1 VAIVASVPAGAQDWP
16 QWRGPQRDGVVA
28 AGEAPASWPADLTKT
43 WQVAVGEGHASPV
56 VAAGRVYTL
65 GITEIL
71 SCYDV
76 DSGRLVWRK
85 DFSTQFPTTSPDF
98 GTAMSPLLVHDV
110 LVLSGLDSGV
120 IAVRPVRSGSAWS
133 VEQVWKTDAVGMYMN
148 SPVLKG
154 PLVFGFSHKNRGQ
167 FLHGRRQ
174 SDLGAPGARRRR
186 RPRPGRDDADPLGLG
201 LGPVRRQR

>member
-1 VAIVASVPAGAQDWP
+1 M
-16 QWRGPQRDGVVA
+16 
-28 AGEAPASWPADLTKT
+28 
-43 WQVAVGEGHASPV
+43 

-71 SCYDV
+71 SRD
-76 DSGRLVWRK
+76 DLESGRLVWRK

-98 GTAMSPLLVHDV
+98 GTEMSPLLVHDV
-110 LVLSGLDSGV
+110 VVFSGLDNGV

-154 PLVFGFSHKNRGQ
+154 HLVFGFSHKNRGQ
-167 FLHGRRQ
+167 FLHGRR
-174 SDLGAPGARRRR
+174 APRYAMRICSISVSVHVQIHGGFLRHL
-186 RPRPGRDDADPLGLG
+186 PRPKSTNASPGRGGPGQPRSSRDPPLTHTSSS
-201 LGPVRRQR
+201 